1 MSEELEKQKIGSE
14 ENTEPKFLQIK
25 DQDTYKFYDYMKSH
39 SAIFIAFMSA
49 IITFVSFL
57 SQYIFYLK
65 EISILKIWNI
75 PVANIEINSNVFFS
89 VLQIIFFILI
99 WNFVSLWSFLSI
111 NTDLSRIKKYL
122 ILDEFVKHV
131 KQLFK
136 SSESKKDLETN
147 NIIEKYMALKNKEK
161 DCYKK
166 YFKDRWYKIFK
177 INLLLFF
184 LLLLL
189 VFNSNIDFVLITCL
203 VTTIWDLLFSFR
215 KRYHL
220 KHEIRKMIPSLFEN
234 HDVVKVAQDIYE
246 KIRHMKKSK
255 STETKGF
262 RELFSDDK
270 IMIVMF
276 SFLVNLIIWLT
287 ILNLSPIFVEGIY
300 QSTTFPIV
308 TEDDKTYAVVYQT
321 KDIYVLESAKI
332 EGNAII
338 IDTSKQR
345 IVQLTDFAYEVK
357 KFSYF
362 IRLNHEEDSWLE
374 AKIKEVGKYVRIA
387 EYRIQR
393 ILAR

>member
-1 MSEELEKQKIGSE
+1 MSEELEKQKIESE
-14 ENTEPKFLQIK
+14 ENSEPKSLQIK

-39 SAIFIAFMSA
+39 SAIFIAFVSA

-57 SQYIFYLK
+57 SQYVFYLK

-99 WNFVSLWSFLSI
+99 FNFVVLWSVLSI
-111 NTDLSRIKKYL
+111 NANLSRIKKYL
-122 ILDEFVKHV
+122 ILDEFVKHL
-131 KQLFK
+131 KQLFE
-136 SSESKKDLETN
+136 SSGSKRDRDMNSVIK
-147 NIIEKYMALKNKEK
+147 KYIMLKNKEK
-161 DCYKK
+161 SCYKK
-166 YFKDRWYKIFK
+166 YFKDVWCKIFK
-177 INLLLFF
+177 IDLLLFF
-184 LLLLL
+184 LLLFL
-189 VFNSNIDFVLITCL
+189 VFNNNINFVLINCL
-203 VTTIWDLLFSFR
+203 AITITNIFFYFR

-220 KHEIRKMIPSLFEN
+220 KHEIREMISSLFEN
-234 HDVVKVAQDIYE
+234 HEVVKVAQDIYE
-246 KIRHMKKSK
+246 KIGHMNKSE

-262 RELFSDDK
+262 KELFSDDK
-270 IMIVMF
+270 IMMVMF
-276 SFLVNLIIWLT
+276 SLLVSLIIWLT
-287 ILNLSPIFVEGIY
+287 ILNLSPIFVESIY

-308 TEDDKTYAVVYQT
+308 TEDGKTYAVVYQT
-321 KDIYVLESAKI
+321 KDIYVLESATI
-332 EGNAII
+332 EDCGII

-345 IVQLTDFAYEVK
+345 IVQSTDFAYEVK

-362 IRLNHEEDSWLE
+362 MRINHEEGSWLE